1 MQVEEMNKNE
11 IQNLEKILVKNYGY
25 SIDFS
30 NFRVFKNKEG
40 KIYLLNK
47 INVNSQIISRASYLG
62 LYFGKI
68 KRNEKIQLSVEG
80 SQMIGKYANK
90 NIAILDRENAERFM
104 EGLNC
109 KWVELIN
116 CEVNNFVLIKFGE
129 DFFGSGILRENHIES
144 LIPKGRRIMK
154 ELKKI

>member
-90 NIAILDRENAERFM
+90 NIAILDRE
-104 EGLNC
+104 
-109 KWVELIN
+109 
-116 CEVNNFVLIKFGE
+116 
-129 DFFGSGILRENHIES
+129 
-144 LIPKGRRIMK
+144 
-154 ELKKI
+154 